1 MVGSVDYDYQK
12 KAFEYNQAQSN
23 GALTWRRGHFQPTK
37 YAFIQYFKSGAMIGA
52 LGGILPTIYYRK
64 IMLAPQ
70 LSVATGI
77 TCGTVMAISQL
88 YRHEI

>member
-52 LGGILPTIYYRK
+52 LAGMLPSIYYRR
-64 IMLAPQ
+64 IMLVPQ
-70 LSVATGI
+70 LSIGMGVASGS
-77 TCGTVMAISQL
+77 VMAISQL